1 MTILSDPYT
10 STSNEAMVGDRR
22 FPAVFPPVSVP
33 CSLVQ
38 LSFPSTLMSA
48 SPTTPRNEPEYEGD
62 YRPADAENPHA
73 HLDPF
78 NVRVEPADL
87 TYLVQMAD
95 ALNTTLDLQTLL
107 GRTSEL
113 VKAIIDYRIF
123 AIFLLNDRTNELRM
137 RFQIGHTPEI
147 ERMRLAMGKGVV
159 GQVALTRQP
168 LLLNDV
174 TTDPNYLPANPDVRS
189 ELAVPLIAKNRL
201 IGVMD
206 LESEQAGYFRP
217 EHLHLLTLTA
227 SRIAQA
233 IENARLYARV
243 SRQAQTLT
251 VLNEIS
257 AELTSILELDPLLA
271 RIGQLLR
278 RLIDYQMF
286 SIMLL
291 DDKGETLITRYAW
304 RFGYAHAPLRRIP
317 ITSGLVGAAVREWRP
332 INVPDVRKD
341 SRYLAMNPE
350 TRSELIVPLF
360 HKGRIIGVLDLEHT
374 RPGFFNDDHQRT
386 LTTMAAQV
394 AIAIE
399 NARLY
404 QAVSRQERQL
414 EKDIAMAR
422 EVQLRLLPTSPP
434 EQSHADL
441 AVRFLPARTIGGDL
455 YDFVEYSPHETAIM
469 LGDVSGKAAPAALFA
484 ALVSGIM
491 RSAAIQRP
499 KPAEMLRALN
509 DALQER
515 KLDSQYVTMLF
526 ALWND
531 EQRTLYVSNSGAVQP
546 IFCRDGQS
554 LTVKSEG
561 FPLGMFPDVTYD
573 EISIVTQPGDLLV
586 FISDGITDAE
596 NAQGE
601 MYGSE
606 RLFKVLGADPERTA
620 GQIADAIM
628 EDVTRFQDGKDRF
641 DDETIIVLRVR

>member
-1 MTILSDPYT
+1 MPDI
-10 STSNEAMVGDRR
+10 
-22 FPAVFPPVSVP
+22 PA
-33 CSLVQ
+33 Q
-38 LSFPSTLMSA
+38 PSQ
-48 SPTTPRNEPEYEGD
+48 EFEGD
-62 YRPADAENPHA
+62 YRPAESDNPHA
-73 HLDPF
+73 HLDMQ
-78 NVRVEPADL
+78 NIRVEPADL
-87 TYLVQMAD
+87 AYLVQMAD
-95 ALNTTLDLQTLL
+95 ALNTTLDLETLL
-107 GRTSEL
+107 NRTSEL
-113 VKAIIDYRIF
+113 VRAIIHYRIF
-123 AIFLLNDRTNELRM
+123 AILLLNDRTHDLRM
-137 RFQIGHTPEI
+137 RFQIGHTPEVQRTRI
-147 ERMRLAMGKGVV
+147 PLGKGIV
-159 GQVALTRQP
+159 GQVAQTRQP
-168 LLLNDV
+168 MLLNDV
-174 TTDPNYLPANPDVRS
+174 SVAEGYIPANPDVRS

-217 EHLHLLTLTA
+217 EHLHLLILTA

-257 AELTSILELDPLLA
+257 AELTSILDLDPLLA
-271 RIGQLLR
+271 RVGQLLR

-291 DDKGETLITRYAW
+291 DSKGETLITRYAW

-332 INVPDVRKD
+332 INVPDVNKD
-341 SRYLAMNPE
+341 PRYLPMNPE

-374 RPGFFNDDHQRT
+374 RTGFFNEEHART

-404 QAVSRQERQL
+404 QAVRRQEQQL
-414 EKDIAMAR
+414 ERDIAMAR
-422 EVQLRLLPTSPP
+422 EVQLRLLPTDPP
-434 EQSHADL
+434 QHAHAEM

-455 YDFVEYSPHETAIM
+455 YDFVEYSPNESAIV

-499 KPAEMLRALN
+499 GPAHMLTLLN

-515 KLDSQYVTMLF
+515 RLESQYVVMLF

-531 EQRTLYVSNSGAVQP
+531 ENRTLQVANSGAVQP
-546 IFCRDGQS
+546 IFCRAGES
-554 LTVKSEG
+554 STIRAEG
-561 FPLGMFPDVTYD
+561 FPLGLFPSVTYD
-573 EISIVTQPGDLLV
+573 ELSLSAQPGDAIV
-586 FISDGITDAE
+586 FISDGILDAE
-596 NAQGE
+596 NAQSE
-601 MYGSE
+601 MYGEE
-606 RLFKVLGADPERTA
+606 RLTGLLCAHREQSA
-620 GQIADAIM
+620 SHIAEVILS
-628 EDVTRFQDGKDRF
+628 DVTRFQAGHDRF
-641 DDETIIVLRVR
+641 DDETIIVLKVR